1 MPLFMIYALDKPGS
15 LAARLAARP
24 AHLEHVNAHR
34 GQLRFAGPLLDEAGE
49 MNGSLLI
56 FEGETEEAARAF
68 AEGDPYAQAGLFERV
83 EIRSWRQTIPSP
95 S

>member
-1 MPLFMIYALDKPGS
+1 
-15 LAARLAARP
+15 
-24 AHLEHVNAHR
+24 LEHVNAHR

-56 FEGETEEAARAF
+56 FEGETAAAARAF